1 MKLFK
6 ALFFGIILFPSA
18 ALADTVICRGG
29 GCPPEATSVGLST
42 GITKAVAGVGISL
55 NPTSGIGEVT
65 FTSLGGGSVGSAGDS
80 IASATMTRVNGGITN
95 SYQINSDTKAF
106 QTATQFVIK
115 SSLAVESTIT
125 STSGFR
131 GPLDYSFLTNV
142 PATSGGSDNLGA
154 HASSKAVNMSG
165 FPITGVSSIT
175 FANGATARI
184 SSVTIVGTLTSTSP
198 IIGMISSAAV
208 NTIVVA
214 QHFNAINPGTGK
226 ILSMAADNT
235 LAWATDQSAAG
246 GGDQM
251 GAHVATMPVVSAFAA
266 TFSSIT
272 SNGPISVGGGPAI
285 IDSTQ
290 TVLQVR
296 VTDTSD
302 VDFEVAETSV
312 SVGGV
317 RVSTY
322 QVNTVAVLA
331 NHSLD
336 ATGNGNVISF
346 RDQDRFTTPSFA
358 SGTFVT
364 YIATPTMG
372 ISSSTIGHFQF
383 HNAISSQANF
393 AVYAWIPPSDIDL
406 TANIILSSFGV
417 ILGGADTGTQRYVVA
432 IATSMDGRPATETM
446 FAGPYGWLE
455 GINVDVGANAAGA
468 NGYLEVVQ
476 NTTLTNWQTRIIP
489 GALHYI
495 TVSRD
500 GDAAQDGSTID
511 SYSSFFSV
519 SYKRRLAQ

>member
-6 ALFFGIILFPSA
+6 ALFFGLILFPSA
-18 ALADTVICRGG
+18 AFADTVICRGG

-226 ILSMAADNT
+226 ILSMAADNS

-266 TFSSIT
+266 TFSSLT
-272 SNGPISVGGGPAI
+272 TNGPISVGGGPAI

-302 VDFEVAETSV
+302 ADLEVSESSVSINAGGTMVKLSTDQANTAAAVNNKRIDATLAGNVLITTFTYGLPGPVFFSSMAILNTTSTADGLGEAIFTHNDTTVTNRVGLRKIWIAANNPAQEFTLHFAEQSSGTVRGNRHYVVSAATASNNGGNYSTIEKKLPIAFTVTAPIDGPGSTMTSV
-312 SVGGV
+312 TTTGWSALVGPGGCWLYIFPG
-317 RVSTY
+317 RDNGISHTLD
-322 QVNTVAVLA
+322 T
-331 NHSLD
+331 SL
-336 ATGNGNVISF
+336 N
-346 RDQDRFTTPSFA
+346 
-358 SGTFVT
+358 
-364 YIATPTMG
+364 PTMTDA
-372 ISSSTIGHFQF
+372 S
-383 HNAISSQANF
+383 A
-393 AVYAWIPPSDIDL
+393 L
-406 TANIILSSFGV
+406 T
-417 ILGGADTGTQRYVVA
+417 GGFIQ
-432 IATSMDGRPATETM
+432 
-446 FAGPYGWLE
+446 
-455 GINVDVGANAAGA
+455 
-468 NGYLEVVQ
+468 
-476 NTTLTNWQTRIIP
+476 
-489 GALHYI
+489 
-495 TVSRD
+495 
-500 GDAAQDGSTID
+500 
-511 SYSSFFSV
+511 
-519 SYKRRLAQ
+519 